1 MEQFGPQKD
10 RQSFRRVII
19 PYGMHPEKDIVLGRP
34 PASQT
39 LAKIN
44 NFHIYYSKKVKDHFL
59 KRKYYKSFYTRCYI
73 SGNTSVQL
81 S

>member
-44 NFHIYYSKKVKDHFL
+44 NFHIMTFALSSVKTPNVCRNRVEMWL
-59 KRKYYKSFYTRCYI
+59 NS
-73 SGNTSVQL
+73 
-81 S
+81 